1 MNQFVNPMFQQQAN
15 PYQRQ
20 NPYYPQ
26 NPANASNNGINWVQ
40 GIEGAKAWFMSPNS
54 NVILMDSEND
64 GIFYIKVSDNVGM
77 CNLRTF
83 RYTEITSQVSQKPEP
98 QIDLSEYVK
107 KSELESLINKML
119 GGVKDEQSLSRNDG
133 KPSPECAKR

>member
-83 RYTEITSQVSQKPEP
+83 RYTEITGQASQKPEP

-107 KSELESLINKML
+107 KSELESLINSML
-119 GGVKDEQSLSRNDG
+119 GGVKDEQSVSRNDG
-133 KPSPECAKR
+133 KPSPECTKR